1 MKRTTAGSLIALA
14 VLALASTGC
23 EDPYAREETRSAPG
37 PRTVAVPTPGDTSR
51 PGPAAGPVPPAATTA
66 PHSAQAAATAFAAR
80 WVNWDW
86 RSVAAQQRA
95 LARLAGSDLRAQ
107 LRANATQAR
116 GDASLE
122 RDKPGSRGTI
132 AAINI
137 RARAGRAEGIVVTRE
152 RTYTAG
158 HADLGGRRYRVY
170 VVRLVDGREG
180 WGVSAWEPQP

>member
-1 MKRTTAGSLIALA
+1 MKRTACNLIALA
-14 VLALASTGC
+14 ILGLATTGC
-23 EDPYAREETRSAPG
+23 EDPYARKETPAAPG
-37 PRTVAVPTPGDTSR
+37 PRTAAVPTPGDTSR
-51 PGPAAGPVPPAATTA
+51 PGPAAGRVPPAAATA
-66 PHSAQAAATAFAAR
+66 PHSARAAATAFAER

-86 RSVAAQQRA
+86 RSLAAQQRA
-95 LARLAGSDLRAQ
+95 LARLARGDLRAQ

-116 GDASLE
+116 GDASLD

-132 AAINI
+132 AAINL
-137 RARAGRAEGIVVTRE
+137 RARVGQAAGILVTRE

-170 VVRLVDGREG
+170 VVRLVGGREG